1 MVLDKD
7 VRQQAYKS
15 IRESLDVVNIVKELD
30 NVRLLVQILF
40 RDHHRLLVPL
50 ISATQVYKR
59 PSQSMPETALNEVN
73 QNIDGKT
80 IDFNKSKILS
90 IIKDD

>member
-30 NVRLLVQILF
+30 NLRLVVSVMLEEYH
-40 RDHHRLLVPL
+40 RDLVPL
-50 ISATQVYKR
+50 IAVGMKSNYSSNSKQDLSNPKD
-59 PSQSMPETALNEVN
+59 
-73 QNIDGKT
+73 IDT
-80 IDFNKSKILS
+80 DA
-90 IIKDD
+90 